1 MAKEKLYNDLA
12 SRYDERYAAEQ
23 MIAAQSALV
32 KSIVK
37 LNPQRML
44 EVGCGTGHWLAVLA
58 EYIPQ
63 RFGMDLAMPMLA
75 QARVNDPDAFLLCGD
90 ATRLP
95 IKVASL
101 DLMLCFNALHHFAA
115 PLQFIEQAFAC
126 LSPGGK
132 LLIVGSDPHGH
143 EQDWYVYQ
151 YFEGTYQT
159 DLARFP
165 SFAQTLTW
173 MSEKE
178 FIHLEQVTIE
188 RVDKDLIGREVF
200 DDPYLQK
207 HMCSQL
213 ALLSDQDY
221 QRGLDNI
228 EQDIQTAEAAGNLVI
243 FRSKFDICMLSGIK
257 SQ

>member
-1 MAKEKLYNDLA
+1 MENEKLYNDLA
-12 SRYDERYAAEQ
+12 ARYDERYAAEQ
-23 MIAAQSALV
+23 MAAAQIALV
-32 KSIVK
+32 KAVVQ

-58 EYIPQ
+58 DYIPQ

-75 QARVNDPDAFLLCGD
+75 HAGENDPDAFLLCGD
-90 ATRLP
+90 ATQLP
-95 IKVASL
+95 VKIASL
-101 DLMLCFNALHHFAA
+101 DLVLCFNALHHFAA

-132 LLIVGSDPHGH
+132 LLIIGSDPHGH

-165 SFAQTLTW
+165 GFAQTLTW
-173 MSEKE
+173 MSAQE
-178 FIHLEQVTIE
+178 FTNLEQTTIE
-188 RVDKDLIGREVF
+188 RVDKNLIGREVF
-200 DDPYLQK
+200 EDPYLQK

-213 ALLSDQDY
+213 AMLSDHDY
-221 QRGLDNI
+221 QRGLNKI
-228 EQDIQTAEAAGNLVI
+228 EQDILAAEAAGNLVF

-257 SQ
+257 HK